1 MIVYPVFDHDEVS
14 EDFLVGVFSTVEK
27 AQTYLD
33 DNQGAC
39 GGTLFIGN
47 ALGVDDMEGFNIA
60 AVVAQ
65 ALS

>member
-39 GGTLFIGN
+39 GGTLFI
-47 ALGVDDMEGFNIA
+47 VT
-60 AVVAQ
+60 
-65 ALS
+65 LSASMTWRVSISQRL